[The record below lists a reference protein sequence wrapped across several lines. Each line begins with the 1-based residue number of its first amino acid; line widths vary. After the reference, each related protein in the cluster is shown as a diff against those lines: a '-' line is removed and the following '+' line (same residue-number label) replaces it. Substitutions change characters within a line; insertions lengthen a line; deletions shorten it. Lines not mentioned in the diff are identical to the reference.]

1 MPFFNT
7 DLRIFSAPLPEDFE
21 GTPQDLFDAMIER
34 MSIKSPSG
42 VATFVTGDTMPS
54 SNVGPWLRGGTQWW
68 VFDVNTGTYVPLDI
82 SASERQP
89 FFIGPAN
96 PGVPGPRDPLVWLQT
111 SENRA
116 VAWRAWNGTVWRAF
130 GTPASGTTA
139 ERPGIPTDLETYFD
153 TTINVLI
160 HWERGA
166 WRTVSG
172 SPGDVKAVTGTILT
186 GALAANPGW
195 GVLGETDM
203 TLRGRVIGEA
213 AKDPGASP
221 ASSYPTSSGITQRAA
236 GELAGEETH
245 VITSGEIEAHTHLT
259 GHSQGFHTNGTVLL
273 HRADDGVVVIIP
285 PTIPPNHFT
294 VTSESG
300 SGDGTDVGTAGN
312 GPAGTALI
320 TSRQLTLATEPSLT
334 TAAAAHNNLPQTL
347 FLWHLVKA

>member
-1 MPFFNT
+1 MAFFNT
-7 DLRIFSAPLPEDFE
+7 DLRIFSAPLPFDFE
-21 GTPQDLFDAMIER
+21 GTPQDLFTAMIER

-54 SNVGPWLRGGTQWW
+54 SNVGPWLKGGTQWW
-68 VFDVNTGTYVPLDI
+68 VFDVTTGTYIPLDI
-82 SASERQP
+82 SESERQP

-96 PGVPGPRDPLVWLQT
+96 PGTPGPTDPLVWLQT

-139 ERPGIPTDLETYFD
+139 ERPGVPVDLETYFD

-172 SPGDVKAVTGTILT
+172 SPGDVKAVTGTLLA

-221 ASSYPTSSGITQRAA
+221 VASYPTSSGITQRSA

-245 VITSGEIEAHTHLT
+245 VITSDEIESHTHLM
-259 GHSQGFHTNGTVLL
+259 GHASALNSNDIGQFHRV
-273 HRADDGVVVIIP
+273 DDAVVIAIP
-285 PTIPPNHFT
+285 APIPPNYFEINGT
-294 VTSESG
+294 GGNGSVT
-300 SGDGTDVGTAGN
+300 GTAGN

-320 TSRQLTLATEPSLT
+320 TSRQLTLATVPSMT
-334 TAAAAHNNLPQTL
+334 SAATAHNNLPQTL